1 MSGLKKLTSLISA
14 AAISIS
20 VLAVNT
26 SALETYDPYSYDRWG
41 DAVASQAGYTAE
53 KYVDGNTIGCGSFNE
68 PADLFISHDNL
79 MYIADKGNNRI
90 VVTDLDFNFKKEMK
104 EFSYKDETLTLAKPT
119 GVYVDQYTGY
129 IYICDTEN
137 DRVIKCD
144 KDGKVD

>member
-14 AAISIS
+14 AALSIS

-53 KYVDGNTIGCGSFNE
+53 KYVDGNTIGCGALNE
-68 PADLFISHDNL
+68 PADLFISHDEL

-90 VVTDLDFNFKKEMK
+90 VITDLDFNFKKEMK
-104 EFSYKDETLTLAKPT
+104 VHLLH
-119 GVYVDQYTGY
+119 
-129 IYICDTEN
+129 
-137 DRVIKCD
+137 RL
-144 KDGKVD
+144 

>member
-68 PADLFISHDNL
+68 PADLFISHDKL

-90 VVTDLDFNFKKEMK
+90 VITDLDFNFKKE
-104 EFSYKDETLTLAKPT
+104 L
-119 GVYVDQYTGY
+119 
-129 IYICDTEN
+129 
-137 DRVIKCD
+137 
-144 KDGKVD
+144 